1 MHTAQPPSVP
11 GKEPEEGGPRV
22 LRQHPG
28 AGWVMHGTRVTSWV
42 ITVQG
47 LYPHGHLLGQ
57 HWSCA
62 QAGKLRLNEVKM
74 LP

>member
-1 MHTAQPPSVP
+1 MHSTHVIS
-11 GKEPEEGGPRV
+11 R
-22 LRQHPG
+22 
-28 AGWVMHGTRVTSWV
+28 V

-57 HWSCA
+57 RWSCA

-74 LP
+74 LPPLRETVAGAAREPRPSLQRLEISLI